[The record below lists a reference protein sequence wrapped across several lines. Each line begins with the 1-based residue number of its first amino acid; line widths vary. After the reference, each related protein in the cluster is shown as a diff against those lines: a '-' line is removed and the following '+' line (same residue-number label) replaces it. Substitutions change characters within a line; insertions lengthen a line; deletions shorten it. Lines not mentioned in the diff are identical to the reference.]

1 MRNKDERHTP
11 SVSTADT
18 SLGEGGKSF
27 YLPLRG
33 GCHAV
38 TGGVVPCYLQFR
50 QLPYRAFSLYFS
62 LCFYVKI
69 RPLTIIKSLGGHHG
83 SELLC
88 QKGA

>member
-38 TGGVVPCYLQFR
+38 TGGVVPCCLQFR
-50 QLPYRAFSLYFS
+50 QLLLLRFFLNTHTYAL
-62 LCFYVKI
+62 
-69 RPLTIIKSLGGHHG
+69 RP
-83 SELLC
+83 
-88 QKGA
+88 QKL